1 MKFTIDGVDYDGAL
15 MQRFET
21 TDPAEPTIFLDRYCQ
36 VFVVR
41 LKNNQI
47 SVSQALTPD
56 IYKLFQRHGI
66 EALLRALR
74 APPPV

>member
-21 TDPAEPTIFLDRYCQ
+21 ADPAEPIIFLDRYCQ

-41 LKNNQI
+41 AKDNQT

-66 EALLRALR
+66 ESLMRALR
-74 APPPV
+74 KPPV